1 MVISAGPCP
10 PFRLNL
16 LVVSKYLCC
25 EMQVVI
31 FRIVL
36 HTDIEYGHMIYR
48 ILNYDLQTISSTTT
62 FVLEI
67 LRCNHESV
75 CVYCIN

>member
-1 MVISAGPCP
+1 MVPSF
-10 PFRLNL
+10 FRPYL

-48 ILNYDLQTISSTTT
+48 ILNYDLQTIY
-62 FVLEI
+62 I
-67 LRCNHESV
+67 DNHIRSRDT
-75 CVYCIN
+75 

>member
-1 MVISAGPCP
+1 MSARLYSPG
-10 PFRLNL
+10 RLNL

-36 HTDIEYGHMIYR
+36 HTDLDVNMNPFMCIV
-48 ILNYDLQTISSTTT
+48 LN
-62 FVLEI
+62 
-67 LRCNHESV
+67 
-75 CVYCIN
+75 